1 MTVLKAEFLPTRAG
15 LGAGAVAI
23 KLTEF
28 DQRRYLRLINARGET
43 ISRVAAEL
51 QRALGVATALDAG
64 CGVGFFAQILQEC
77 GLSVGAF
84 DGRMEN
90 VVEAR
95 KRFPEIPF
103 EQGDIESP
111 GILALGKF
119 DLTLCFGLLY
129 HLENPMLAIR
139 HLRALTGKGLLL
151 ESMCIP
157 GDSAGMVLREEPSAL
172 DQSLTDIALYPSE
185 ACLVKML
192 YRAGFAAV
200 YRVAELPDHDDFR
213 ETPLHARRR
222 TVLFAATAPVR
233 VAGFEKIDE
242 PRDVADPWSKTAISS
257 DGGSIAGRIWRFLRR
272 PWRAQYI
279 SLAYKARRVF
289 PEMPIPL
296 RLPFGAWWLAQ
307 KSALDDEL
315 IHEGFEDAEMAFV
328 DRLLRPGMTVLDAGA
343 HHGLYTLLASKRV
356 GRCGRVIAFE
366 PSPRERKRLRRHLWA
381 NRCKNVAVQS
391 CALGEE
397 HQEANLFLVEGREDW
412 CNSLRAPQIDA
423 RTVTVRVEVQRV
435 DDVLEKLGLTRV
447 DFIKLDVEGAELS
460 FLQGASATLAAS
472 RPVILAEVQDLRTRQ
487 WGYAAR
493 EIIEFLTRA
502 GYCWFA
508 LTANSNLQ
516 PISTQLKTYDANL
529 VALPEER
536 ADDIRKML
544 MDAKLHDARL
554 RGIDRAFDIW
564 ATGKQP
570 TSGALLKQWRRRLGW
585 PFL

>member
-1 MTVLKAEFLPTRAG
+1 MTSGTSTLFPSERCATQAVDR
-15 LGAGAVAI
+15 VAI
-23 KLTEF
+23 TLTEF

-43 ISRVAAEL
+43 IRTVVAEL
-51 QRALGVATALDAG
+51 RAALGLTTALDAG
-64 CGVGFFAQILQEC
+64 CGIGFFAQILQEC

-84 DGRMEN
+84 DARMEN
-90 VVEAR
+90 VLEAR

-157 GDSAGMVLREEPSAL
+157 GNSTGMVWREEPAAA

-222 TVLFAATAPVR
+222 TVLFAAAVPAQ
-233 VAGFEKIDE
+233 VAGFEKIEE

-257 DGGSIAGRIWRFLRR
+257 ADASLAGRIWGFLQR
-272 PWRAQYI
+272 PRRAQYI
-279 SLAYKARRVF
+279 SLAYRARRVF

-307 KSALDDEL
+307 TSALDDDL
-315 IHEGFEDAEMAFV
+315 IHEGFEEAEMAFV
-328 DRLLRPGMTVLDAGA
+328 EKLLQPGMTVLDAGA
-343 HHGLYTLLASKRV
+343 HHGLHTLLASKRV
-356 GRCGRVIAFE
+356 GRRGRVIAFE
-366 PSPRERKRLRRHLWA
+366 PSPRERKRLRRHLWV
-381 NRCKNVAVQS
+381 NRCKNVDVQS
-391 CALGEE
+391 CALGDERR
-397 HQEANLFLVEGREDW
+397 EADLFLVEGREDW
-412 CNSLRAPQIDA
+412 CNSLRTPQIDA
-423 RTVTVRVEVQRV
+423 RTVTVRVEVERV
-435 DDVLEKLGLTRV
+435 DDVLEKLGVTRV

-460 FLQGASATLAAS
+460 FLQGARATLAAS
-472 RPVILAEVQDLRTRQ
+472 RPVILAEVQDLRTRP

-493 EIIEFLTRA
+493 EVIDFLTRA
-502 GYCWFA
+502 DYCWFA

-516 PISTQLKTYDANL
+516 AISTRLKTYDANL

-536 ADDIRKML
+536 ADEIRKML
-544 MDAKLHDARL
+544 AEAKLRANRHREL
-554 RGIDRAFDIW
+554 RRGLDNPCAPGLVR
-564 ATGKQP
+564 
-570 TSGALLKQWRRRLGW
+570 SH
-585 PFL
+585 

>member
-1 MTVLKAEFLPTRAG
+1 MTSGTGTLLPSERGAARA
-15 LGAGAVAI
+15 LDRVAI
-23 KLTEF
+23 TLTEF
-28 DQRRYLRLINARGET
+28 DQRRYLRLINARGGT
-43 ISRVAAEL
+43 IRSVVAEL
-51 QRALGVATALDAG
+51 KGALGLATALDAG

-84 DGRMEN
+84 DARTEN
-90 VVEAR
+90 VTEAR
-95 KRFPEIPF
+95 KRFPEIRF
-103 EQGDIESP
+103 EQGDIENP

-157 GDSAGMVLREEPSAL
+157 GSSAGMVWREEPAAA

-200 YRVAELPDHDDFR
+200 YRAAELPDHDDFR

-222 TVLFAATAPVR
+222 TVLFAAVVPVQ

-242 PRDVADPWSKTAISS
+242 PRDFADPWSKTAPSC
-257 DGGSIAGRIWRFLRR
+257 AGVSLPTRIWGFLRR
-272 PWRAQYI
+272 PRRAQYI
-279 SLAYKARRVF
+279 SLASRARRVF

-307 KSALDDEL
+307 TSALDDDL
-315 IHEGFEDAEMAFV
+315 IHDGFEDAEIAFV
-328 DRLLRPGMTVLDAGA
+328 ERLLRLGMTVVDAGA
-343 HHGLYTLLASKRV
+343 HHGLYTLLASKCV
-356 GRCGRVIAFE
+356 GRDGRVIAFE
-366 PSPRERKRLRRHLWA
+366 PSPRERKRLRRHLWV
-381 NRCKNVAVQS
+381 NRCKNVDVQS

-397 HQEANLFLVEGREDW
+397 RREADFF
-412 CNSLRAPQIDA
+412 LRA
-423 RTVTVRVEVQRV
+423 
-435 DDVLEKLGLTRV
+435 DDVLEKLGVRQV

-460 FLQGASATLAAS
+460 SLRGACRTLASS
-472 RPVILAEVQDLRTRQ
+472 RPVILAEVQDLRTRP

-493 EIIEFLTRA
+493 EIIDFLERA
-502 GYCWFA
+502 DYGWFA
-508 LTANSNLQ
+508 LTANSNLR
-516 PISTQLKTYDANL
+516 PISTQLETYNANL

-536 ADDIRKML
+536 ADGIRKML
-544 MDAKLHDARL
+544 VEGRL
-554 RGIDRAFDIW
+554 CEHTTTWTRSRA
-564 ATGKQP
+564 
-570 TSGALLKQWRRRLGW
+570 
-585 PFL
+585 

>member
-1 MTVLKAEFLPTRAG
+1 VKA
-15 LGAGAVAI
+15 
-23 KLTEF
+23 
-28 DQRRYLRLINARGET
+28 
-43 ISRVAAEL
+43 
-51 QRALGVATALDAG
+51 ALGLATALDAG

-77 GLSVGAF
+77 GLNVAAF

-90 VVEAR
+90 VLEAR

-111 GILALGKF
+111 GVLALGKA

-157 GDSAGMVLREEPSAL
+157 GNSAGMVWREEPAAA

-192 YRAGFAAV
+192 YRAGFASV

-222 TVLFAATAPVR
+222 TVLFAAAVPAR
-233 VAGFEKIDE
+233 VAGFDKIEE
-242 PRDVADPWSKTAISS
+242 PRDVVDPWSKTATLSVDAS
-257 DGGSIAGRIWRFLRR
+257 LLGRVWGFLRR
-272 PWRAQYI
+272 PGRAQYI
-279 SLAYKARRVF
+279 SLAYRARRVF

-307 KSALDDEL
+307 KSALDDDL

-328 DRLLRPGMTVLDAGA
+328 ERLLQPGMTVLDAGA

-356 GRCGRVIAFE
+356 RRRGRVIAFE
-366 PSPRERKRLRRHLWA
+366 PSPRERKRLQRHLWV
-381 NRCKNVAVQS
+381 NRCKNVDVQS
-391 CALGEE
+391 CALGDERR
-397 HQEANLFLVEGREDW
+397 EADLFLVEGPEDW
-412 CNSLRAPQIDA
+412 CNSLRAPQIAA
-423 RTVTVRVEVQRV
+423 RTATVRVEVERA
-435 DDVLEKLGLTRV
+435 DDVLEKLGITQV
-447 DFIKLDVEGAELS
+447 DLIKLDVEGAELS
-460 FLQGASATLAAS
+460 FLHGARATLEAS
-472 RPVILAEVQDLRTRQ
+472 RPVILAEVQDLRTRP

-493 EIIEFLTRA
+493 EVIDFLTRA
-502 GYCWFA
+502 GYRWFA

-536 ADDIRKML
+536 ADEIRKML
-544 MDAKLHDARL
+544 SEAKIQEH
-554 RGIDRAFDIW
+554 
-564 ATGKQP
+564 ATKRN
-570 TSGALLKQWRRRLGW
+570 RRHV
-585 PFL
+585 

>member
-1 MTVLKAEFLPTRAG
+1 MTSGTSTLFPSERSAKRSVDR
-15 LGAGAVAI
+15 VAI
-23 KLTEF
+23 TLTEF

-43 ISRVAAEL
+43 IRTVVAEL
-51 QRALGVATALDAG
+51 KAALGLTTALDAG

-84 DGRMEN
+84 DARMEN
-90 VVEAR
+90 VLEAR

-103 EQGDIESP
+103 EQGDIESA
-111 GILALGKF
+111 GILALGKV

-157 GDSAGMVLREEPSAL
+157 GNGAGMMLREEPSAA
-172 DQSLTDIALYPSE
+172 DQSLTDIALYPTES
-185 ACLVKML
+185 CLVKML
-192 YRAGFAAV
+192 HRAGFAAV
-200 YRVAELPDHDDFR
+200 YRVAEMPDHHDFQ

-222 TVLFAATAPVR
+222 TVLFAATAPLR
-233 VAGFEKIDE
+233 LAGFEKIDE
-242 PRDVADPWSKTAISS
+242 PRDVVDPWSKTAISI

-289 PEMPIPL
+289 PEMPMPL

-315 IHEGFEDAEMAFV
+315 IHEGFEDAEVAFV
-328 DRLLRPGMTVLDAGA
+328 NRLLRPGMTVLDAGA

-356 GRCGRVIAFE
+356 GRRGRVIAFE

-397 HQEANLFLVEGREDW
+397 Q
-412 CNSLRAPQIDA
+412 
-423 RTVTVRVEVQRV
+423 
-435 DDVLEKLGLTRV
+435 
-447 DFIKLDVEGAELS
+447 
-460 FLQGASATLAAS
+460 
-472 RPVILAEVQDLRTRQ
+472 
-487 WGYAAR
+487 
-493 EIIEFLTRA
+493 
-502 GYCWFA
+502 
-508 LTANSNLQ
+508 
-516 PISTQLKTYDANL
+516 
-529 VALPEER
+529 
-536 ADDIRKML
+536 
-544 MDAKLHDARL
+544 
-554 RGIDRAFDIW
+554 
-564 ATGKQP
+564 
-570 TSGALLKQWRRRLGW
+570 
-585 PFL
+585 

>member
-1 MTVLKAEFLPTRAG
+1 MFATERSTTQAVVDR
-15 LGAGAVAI
+15 VAI
-23 KLTEF
+23 TLTEF
-28 DQRRYLRLINARGET
+28 DQRRYLRLINARGKT
-43 ISRVAAEL
+43 IRSVIAEL
-51 QRALGVATALDAG
+51 KAVLGLATALDAG

-77 GLSVGAF
+77 GLRVEGF

-90 VVEAR
+90 IVEAR

-103 EQGDIESP
+103 EQGDIENP
-111 GILALGKF
+111 GILTLGKF

-157 GDSAGMVLREEPSAL
+157 GNGAGMVWREEPAAA

-185 ACLVKML
+185 ACLVRML

-222 TVLFAATAPVR
+222 TVLFAAVEPVP
-233 VAGFEKIDE
+233 VGGFERIEE
-242 PRDVADPWSKTAISS
+242 PRDVADPWSKTATNG
-257 DGGSIAGRIWRFLRR
+257 DGVSLAGRILEFLRR
-272 PWRAQYI
+272 PRREQYI
-279 SLAYKARRVF
+279 SLAYRARRVL

-307 KSALDDEL
+307 KSALDDDL

-328 DRLLRPGMTVLDAGA
+328 EKLLRPGMTVLDAGA
-343 HHGLYTLLASKRV
+343 HHGLYTLLAARRV
-356 GRCGRVIAFE
+356 GAAGRVIAFE
-366 PSPRERKRLRRHLWA
+366 PSSRERKRLVGHLRL
-381 NRCKNVAVQS
+381 NHCKNVSVQAY
-391 CALGEE
+391 ALGDRRG
-397 HQEANLFLVEGREDW
+397 EANLFVVAGREDW
-412 CNSLRAPQIDA
+412 CNSLRAPQLDA
-423 RTVTVRVEVQRV
+423 GTSTERVAVERA
-435 DDVLEKLGLTRV
+435 DDMLEKLGVARV

-460 FLQGASATLAAS
+460 VLRGARRTLTAS
-472 RPVILAEVQDLRTRQ
+472 RPVILAEVQDVRCRP

-493 EIIEFLTRA
+493 EIVDFLTRA
-502 GYCWFA
+502 SYCWFA

-516 PISTQLKTYDANL
+516 PISARLKTYDANL

-536 ADDIRKML
+536 ADEICRML
-544 MDAKLHDARL
+544 TEMKLHERTAVSR
-554 RGIDRAFDIW
+554 RALH
-564 ATGKQP
+564 K
-570 TSGALLKQWRRRLGW
+570 LKTN
-585 PFL
+585 